1 MFSAFHNGG
10 TIENITTGLL
20 LFMPFAIV
28 TLSKSIPSFE
38 SKNYIII
45 QIILVLILFF
55 TSLVNIAG
63 SLMEAKIVKN
73 TKKDIITY
81 LNSNYKDSKTVYDG
95 VTYSFI
101 RETSVI
107 AVTEIDAVMNFESA
121 KINTD
126 NFYEKL
132 KFGYYDVIVTN
143 DKEWKSNQKLSLI
156 INDNFILDKS
166 YEIRKFKTYIF
177 KKKSNK
183 F

>member
-1 MFSAFHNGG
+1 
-10 TIENITTGLL
+10 
-20 LFMPFAIV
+20 
-28 TLSKSIPSFE
+28 
-38 SKNYIII
+38 
-45 QIILVLILFF
+45 
-55 TSLVNIAG
+55 
-63 SLMEAKIVKN
+63 
-73 TKKDIITY
+73 
-81 LNSNYKDSKTVYDG
+81 
-95 VTYSFI
+95 
-101 RETSVI
+101 
-107 AVTEIDAVMNFESA
+107 MNFESA